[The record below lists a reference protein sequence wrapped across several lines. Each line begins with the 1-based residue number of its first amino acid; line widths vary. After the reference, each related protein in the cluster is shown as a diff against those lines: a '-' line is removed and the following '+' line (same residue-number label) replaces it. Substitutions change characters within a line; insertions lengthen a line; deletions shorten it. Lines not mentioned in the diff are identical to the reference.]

1 VARPELIGRSG
12 NNDPEQYSRSF
23 AFGGAGG
30 AVSDAETRRAQLGL
44 AQEEG
49 LFVEASSAASL
60 AGLRKMVAAKTV
72 SVDESGD
79 ESVVLMLTGAGIK
92 SPEVVAPL
100 LPRPRHIPAH
110 EGQAGD

>member
-1 VARPELIGRSG
+1 MARPELIGRSG

-60 AGLRKMVAAKTV
+60 AGLRKMVAAGTV
-72 SVDESGD
+72 SGD
-79 ESVVLMLTGAGIK
+79 ESVVAMPTGAGIK
-92 SPEVVAPL
+92 SPEVVALL

-110 EGQAGD
+110 EGRAGD